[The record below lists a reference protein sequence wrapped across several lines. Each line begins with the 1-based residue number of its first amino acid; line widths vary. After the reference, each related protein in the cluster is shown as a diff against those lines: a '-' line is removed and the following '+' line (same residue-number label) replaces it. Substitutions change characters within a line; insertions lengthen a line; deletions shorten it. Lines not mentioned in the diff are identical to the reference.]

1 MAVKKSRRVAP
12 KLKTL
17 DAYLGSP
24 PEQSMATVGID
35 LIRLPVTQPRRYFDP
50 EKLAQLVQSVKEHG
64 ILEPLLVRPVD
75 GGYELVAGERRLR
88 AAREV
93 GLTEVPIVAH
103 SLDDKQALQV
113 ALMENLQREDL
124 NPVEETE
131 AVLELLAMTLEV
143 DKNEVVSILHQSY
156 NAKQRGL
163 QLNQNVLI
171 QLEKIESLL
180 SEIGRFNAGTFR
192 SSRLPLLNLPDEVLS
207 ALRRGAI
214 EYTKAAVIARVKEPS
229 LRESLLE
236 EAIADSLSLSEIKE
250 RVKAAVEPPTEP
262 PALVKRME
270 TIYKLTKKQKLWDDP
285 KKCRKFETLLAKIE
299 ELISF
304 DGLDESPPKE
314 EVEATQDEPPL
325 TSDSLQDSSP
335 LELEKDPLESREDVT
350 VAISSESSLPPPEMA
365 EKPFDPE
372 TPSSE
377 LSDKSKPLAKEEPTS
392 GSREV
397 TESLTD
403 AEMASRLGVKTSTLG
418 KAKKRTD
425 FSEWSQ
431 SKDSQAI
438 AWQWVTESKH
448 FVPLKN

>member
-1 MAVKKSRRVAP
+1 MPIKKSRRVAP

-24 PEQSMATVGID
+24 PEQSTATVGVD
-35 LIRLPVTQPRRYFDP
+35 LIRLPEKQPRRYFDP

-156 NAKQRGL
+156 NAKQRGHE
-163 QLNQNVLI
+163 LNQNVLI
-171 QLEKIESLL
+171 QLEKIEALL
-180 SEIGRFNAGTFR
+180 SEIGRFNVGTFR

-236 EAIADSLSLSEIKE
+236 EAIADSLSLSQIKE
-250 RVKAAVEPPTEP
+250 RVKAVQPLTEP
-262 PALVKRME
+262 PLLVQRME

-285 KKCRKFETLLAKIE
+285 KKRKKLETLLAKIE
-299 ELISF
+299 ELISS
-304 DGLDESPPKE
+304 DGLDASQPSGEA
-314 EVEATQDEPPL
+314 EATQNQLQP
-325 TSDSLQDSSP
+325 TAKSLQDKSP
-335 LELEKDPLESREDVT
+335 VDSRENTLDSYT
-350 VAISSESSLPPPEMA
+350 DMDKQLSSETPPLPEETT
-365 EKPFDPE
+365 EKL
-372 TPSSE
+372 SSE
-377 LSDKSKPLAKEEPTS
+377 LSDESRQKRKKSRS
-392 GSREV
+392 S
-397 TESLTD
+397 
-403 AEMASRLGVKTSTLG
+403 
-418 KAKKRTD
+418 
-425 FSEWSQ
+425 
-431 SKDSQAI
+431 
-438 AWQWVTESKH
+438 
-448 FVPLKN
+448 

>member
-1 MAVKKSRRVAP
+1 
-12 KLKTL
+12 
-17 DAYLGSP
+17 
-24 PEQSMATVGID
+24 
-35 LIRLPVTQPRRYFDP
+35 
-50 EKLAQLVQSVKEHG
+50 
-64 ILEPLLVRPVD
+64 
-75 GGYELVAGERRLR
+75 
-88 AAREV
+88 
-93 GLTEVPIVAH
+93 
-103 SLDDKQALQV
+103 
-113 ALMENLQREDL
+113 MENLQREDL

-285 KKCRKFETLLAKIE
+285 KKRRKLETLLAKIE

-335 LELEKDPLESREDVT
+335 LESEKDPLESREDVT

-431 SKDSQAI
+431 SKDPQAI